1 MRGLVAVPSGSA
13 VFESRGAGA
22 AREFLKRWW
31 RCTLRSRLKPVKKE
45 ARLIPR
51 HQELLLNWF

>member
-1 MRGLVAVPSGSA
+1 MRSLVAVPSGSA
-13 VFESRGAGA
+13 VFESRGAGT

-31 RCTLRSRLKPVKKE
+31 KCTLRSRLEPVKKV

-51 HQELLLNWF
+51 HQKLPLNWF